1 MPHAYAKERRLVDE
15 VKFELSQGRR
25 CQIFAVFTVKHDVTQ
40 RLKALPGVS
49 TFQAAAAA
57 TS

>member
-1 MPHAYAKERRLVDE
+1 MDE

-40 RLKALPGVS
+40 RLKALLAREVMPSRRRCIGSVS
-49 TFQAAAAA
+49 V
-57 TS
+57 